1 MVDEVHPASET
12 NPGECCDCA
21 EKIRALEE
29 QVDLLNSQLEA
40 AKRVLLEIK
49 EAVIYWDESENIPS
63 RVDDALA
70 EIEAKQ

>member
-29 QVDLLNSQLEA
+29 QIDLLNSQLEV
-40 AKRVLLEIK
+40 AKAELQRLSWLVGQDDAEGISKLLEAM
-49 EAVIYWDESENIPS
+49 E
-63 RVDDALA
+63 
-70 EIEAKQ
+70 